1 MNEYLLVSDFTYI
14 IDTLYIIFSMTLII
28 LMVPGF
34 AMLEAGLV
42 RTKNVATVLTVN
54 TMIYAIASMAFLLF
68 GYKFAFGSWDN
79 SSLSMYAAFMFQMA
93 FVGKT
98 VNIMSGG
105 VSERVR
111 IIPLSIFTVFMGAL
125 IYPTVVNIT
134 WGANFLEG
142 TALALNMYDLA
153 GSTVIHSTGGWALLA
168 AILIMGSRRN
178 RYVNGKVRVIP
189 ASNIPF
195 VVLGAFLLWIGWFG
209 FNGGSVGSITTK
221 EGADAVALTI
231 MNTNTAGLAGAI
243 IAGLVMYIRY
253 KKFDITMIL
262 NGALGGLV
270 AITAGPDLYNIYQ
283 PILIGV
289 IGGLLVVFAVPIF
302 DKLKIDDP
310 VGALSVHLVN
320 GIWGTLAV
328 GIFASDVENGIT
340 LMGQIKGV
348 LVVGTFAF
356 VSSSVVI
363 YIINIFVKFRASD
376 EEQMQGLDIEECG
389 LEAYPEHKS
398 SI

>member
-1 MNEYLLVSDFTYI
+1 MDDYLLISDFTYI
-14 IDTLYIIFSMTLII
+14 VDTLFVLFSMVLII

-42 RTKNVATVLTVN
+42 RTKNVSTVLTVN
-54 TMIYAIASMAFLLF
+54 TMIYAVASMAFLLV
-68 GYKFAFGSWDN
+68 GYKYAFGSWEN
-79 SSLSMYAAFMFQMA
+79 TSLSMYAAFMFQMA

-111 IIPLSIFTVFMGAL
+111 IIPLTLFTVVMGAF

-134 WGANFLEG
+134 WGANFLDG
-142 TALALNMYDLA
+142 TFLALSMYDLA

-168 AILIMGSRRN
+168 AILIMGSRRG
-178 RYVNGKVRVIP
+178 RYVKGKVRVIP
-189 ASNIPF
+189 ASNIPL

-243 IAGLVMYIRY
+243 IAGLIMYARY
-253 KKFDITMIL
+253 RKFDITMIL

-289 IGGLLVVFAVPIF
+289 IGGALVVFAVPIF
-302 DKLKIDDP
+302 DKLRIDDP

-328 GIFASDVENGIT
+328 GIFASDPENGIT
-340 LMGQIKGV
+340 LIGQIKGI
-348 LVVGTFAF
+348 VVVATFAF
-356 VSSSVVI
+356 TASFIVI
-363 YIINIFVKFRASD
+363 YLINLVVKFRASD
-376 EEQMQGLDIEECG
+376 DEQMQGLDIEECG
-389 LEAYPEHKS
+389 LEAYPEYKR